1 MTDKDAPKVA
11 LTNYKGFAWK
21 PGMAVRHVGRPMRIC
36 RVEADEW
43 LGERVFILYCY
54 YEDTQVAAEVN
65 VKDKT
70 FLDLNDEV
78 TAAYCQMAIA
88 SGLWYVEAP

>member
-1 MTDKDAPKVA
+1 MTEREAFEVA
-11 LTNYKGFAWK
+11 LTKYRGFAWV
-21 PGMAVRHVGRPMRIC
+21 PGMSVRHVGRPMRIC

-54 YEDTQVAAEVN
+54 YEDKQVAAEVI

-88 SGLWYVEAP
+88 SGLWCVEAT